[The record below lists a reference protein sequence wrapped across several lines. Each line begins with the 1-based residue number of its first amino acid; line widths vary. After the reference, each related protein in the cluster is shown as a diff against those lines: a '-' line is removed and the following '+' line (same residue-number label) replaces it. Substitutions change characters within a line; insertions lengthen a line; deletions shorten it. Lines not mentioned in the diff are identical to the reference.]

1 MESGITPS
9 LSDQEKK
16 KGNVIKE
23 LQKQFNDNYLK

>member
-16 KGNVIKE
+16 KDNVIKE